1 MSVSDHFQVLRFFDS
16 QVPEPVSQ
24 WLKARFG
31 ADSAETMNA
40 SEVVVPHPSGISL
53 AQLES
58 PMMKQFAAAKEQVPD
73 ALLFFRMGDFFELF
87 GIDAVIAAHVCRLT
101 LTSRDKGADDPV
113 PMAGVPVVAVKSA
126 LKKCVESGFKVALC
140 DQVEDPRDAKTIVK
154 REIVRVLTPAV
165 SGDLF
170 EEEEASP
177 SGNFLAILL
186 QDMRRDGAA
195 FAWTLAA
202 IDAATGVFRLVSG
215 NERAARDEELLA
227 LAPREL
233 LLPESDFA
241 QNKREVLGIF
251 GRHGATPPAMVLSPS
266 RSGLV
271 PAALVAKLEQIYPKD
286 SQLSAASFDTVAAQP
301 FGAEAAAA
309 LADYVSSM
317 QRSGVADFH
326 WKPAVIVNRNET
338 MFLDCATRSHLT
350 LFGNDPRTGGR
361 ADSFF
366 HFLNQCVTTAGQ
378 RRLFERLSAPFA
390 AKEAID
396 AALEMTAALVE
407 APSGFVRDVRAYL
420 CQCSDLDRLLSR
432 LALGG
437 GSPRDLVALRRT
449 LQACYQI
456 GTLHWDSAWALSVQV
471 HDSPFL
477 GRASNTQHS
486 LLALLE
492 RALCDNPDVTLG
504 KGSFFRPGYHEQLD
518 ELVRS
523 SGGIEQELEK
533 LQLRERERTG
543 IATLKI
549 GYNRVFGYF
558 FEVSKG
564 KAAAIPNS
572 FIRKQTLAN
581 AERFITQELKELE
594 DSALNAEDKKHA
606 LERQLFAELVEIA
619 LAQRQSLGALNDL
632 VATLDLHC
640 CFARLSEV
648 HNWSRPVI
656 DIRPASQLLA
666 LVHPVITQ
674 ELAKSGRG
682 FVPNDV
688 ILGAP
693 TDADGES
700 SASPILL
707 ITGPNMAGKST
718 IMRQVALVHILAQMG
733 CYVPASRAVIGICD
747 KIFTR
752 IGAGDDLMGARSTF
766 MVEMSETAQILRQA
780 TPRSLILM
788 DEIGRGTSTW
798 DGLALAW
805 SILEQLD
812 GALGARTLFSTHYHE
827 LSHYCGAFCNTRPMQ
842 VEVIENPHA
851 EDPVDRI
858 VFTHRFV
865 PGAGT
870 ESYGIHVA
878 RLAGLPETV
887 VARATERLRHLT
899 AMTATK
905 NESGVPLPEPAPQ
918 QPQLAAELPCVLAAS
933 ADPGGE
939 SEATPFDAIA
949 AELEAFDINSCS
961 PLEAMNQLAIW
972 QKRLKG
978 KGKDPRFANH
988 ASGRTRTAERER
1000 NRQTMNELF

>member
-1 MSVSDHFQVLRFFDS
+1 VSVIDHFQVLRSFDG
-16 QVPEPVSQ
+16 QIPEPVSQ

-31 ADSAETMNA
+31 DDA
-40 SEVVVPHPSGISL
+40 SETVHASSAVAPHPSGISL

-87 GIDAVIAAHVCRLT
+87 GIDAVIAAHICRLT
-101 LTSRDKGADDPV
+101 LTSRDKGAEDPV
-113 PMAGVPVVAVKSA
+113 PMAGVPAVAVKAS

-140 DQVEDPRDAKTIVK
+140 DQVEDPRDAKTLVK

-170 EEEEASP
+170 EEDEARP
-177 SGNFLAILL
+177 SGSFLGILL
-186 QDMRRDGAA
+186 QDMRRESGS
-195 FAWTLAA
+195 FAWTVAA

-215 NERAARDEELLA
+215 SDRGARDEELLA
-227 LAPREL
+227 LAPREIL
-233 LLPESDFA
+233 LDESEFA
-241 QNKREVLGIF
+241 QSKREILGIF
-251 GRHGATPPAMVLSPS
+251 NRHGVTPPACVVSPS
-266 RSGLV
+266 RVGV
-271 PAALVAKLEQIYPKD
+271 PPAVLAAKLARVYPKD
-286 SQLSAASFDTVAAQP
+286 SGAGTSFEAISAQP
-301 FGAEAAAA
+301 FGPDAVAA
-309 LADYVSSM
+309 LADYVALM
-317 QRSGVADFH
+317 QRSGVGNFH
-326 WKPAVIVNRNET
+326 WKPAVIVNRGET
-338 MFLDCATRSHLT
+338 MFLDSATRSHLT
-350 LFGNDPRTGGR
+350 LFGNEQRNGGGR

-378 RRLFERLSAPFA
+378 RKLFDRLAAPLA
-390 AKEAID
+390 AKVSID
-396 AALEMTAALVE
+396 SALEMTASLVG
-407 APSGFVRDVRAYL
+407 APSGFVRDVRALL
-420 CQCSDLDRLLSR
+420 CQCSDLDRLLAR

-437 GSPRDLVALRRT
+437 GSPREMVALRRT

-456 GTLHWDSAWALSVQV
+456 GGMQWNPSWAITEQV
-471 HDSPFL
+471 HGNPFL
-477 GRASNTQHS
+477 GRSSNCQHA
-486 LLALLE
+486 LLELLE
-492 RALCDNPDVTLG
+492 RALCDSPDIVLG
-504 KGSFFRPGYHEQLD
+504 KGNFFRAGYNARLD
-518 ELVRS
+518 EFVRS
-523 SGGIEQELEK
+523 SCGIEEQLEQ
-533 LQLRERERTG
+533 LQSRERERTG
-543 IATLKI
+543 ISTLKI

-594 DSALNAEDKKHA
+594 DSALTAEDRKQA
-606 LERQLFAELVEIA
+606 LERELFAELVQLV
-619 LAQRQSLGALNDL
+619 LAERESLGDLNDL

-648 HNWSRPVI
+648 HHWSMPIISDLPVSQ
-656 DIRPASQLLA
+656 IRS
-666 LVHPVITQ
+666 LVHPVVAQ

-688 ILGAP
+688 SLGV
-693 TDADGES
+693 ADSVAGDS
-700 SASPILL
+700 QQTPILL

-733 CYVPASRAVIGICD
+733 CYVPASHAVIGICD

-812 GALGARTLFSTHYHE
+812 GSLGARTLFSTHYHE
-827 LSHYCGAFCNTRPMQ
+827 LSHYCGAFRNTKPMQ
-842 VEVIENPHA
+842 VEVMENPA
-851 EDPVDRI
+851 ADDANDRI
-858 VFTHRFV
+858 VFTHRFIA
-865 PGAGT
+865 GAAT

-878 RLAGLPETV
+878 RLAGLPEDV
-887 VARATERLRHLT
+887 IARATERLEHLT
-899 AMTATK
+899 SMTALK
-905 NESGVPLPEPAPQ
+905 GDSGAYSKQVRAAPKVEPIPQ
-918 QPQLAAELPCVLAAS
+918 ALGDALYLYEDVAAE
-933 ADPGGE
+933 
-939 SEATPFDAIA
+939 I
-949 AELEAFDINSCS
+949 EAFDINSCS
-961 PLEAMNQLAIW
+961 PLDAMNQLAAW
-972 QKRLKG
+972 QKRIRG
-978 KGKDPRFANH
+978 AGPNGRSANQT
-988 ASGRTRTAERER
+988 SGRSRTTGRDR